1 MILDLLISVA
11 VKGNVPKFT
20 WLAARMGYGWFG
32 GEGRLRYGVALLV
45 SCNMIV
51 LVDSADVSL
60 SALFNSAIEAPVRTG
75 MDFCKYVA

>member
-1 MILDLLISVA
+1 MVLDLLVSVA
-11 VKGNVPKFT
+11 VEGNVPKFT
-20 WLAARMGYGWFG
+20 WLAARMGYRWFG

-60 SALFNSAIEAPVRTG
+60 SVLFHPATRASALTG
-75 MDFCKYVA
+75 TDFCKYVA